1 MTTRRL
7 LGVAGLVVLLVVV
20 IAGATLFLGD
30 SVALS
35 NLSVRRVSPDQ
46 AAQAMQNDAFYSDYR
61 NATLV
66 VTGTVVSA
74 RTTSDGTVIQLATTT
89 AYQTY
94 CQSSRS
100 LSSLKDG
107 ETVTAVTEGYS
118 AVRLPSGVSL
128 SDCIFLSTGGADG

>member
-7 LGVAGLVVLLVVV
+7 LGLAGLVVLLVA
-20 IAGATLFLGD
+20 IAAAALFLGD
-30 SVALS
+30 TFALS

-46 AAQAMQNDAFYSDYR
+46 LAQAMQNDAFYSDYR
-61 NATLV
+61 DATLV
-66 VTGTVVSA
+66 VTGKVVSE

-89 AYQTY
+89 TYQTY

-100 LSSLKDG
+100 LSPLQDG
-107 ETVTAVTEGYS
+107 ETITAVTEGYS

-128 SDCIFLSTGGADG
+128 SNCIILSTDGADG